1 MFLLTVNE
9 GMNFGIPDVCLTPSP
24 TGAIPMPYPNISN
37 PAEANSA
44 TAAENVVVDSAKAL
58 TLISEISSSEGDEAG
73 SEGGVVS
80 GEIMG
85 PTRFLM
91 GSEKLF
97 INGAPAARITS
108 ETGQNGE
115 MMNIVGASI
124 VPTQTIVLVLE

>member
-1 MFLLTVNE
+1 MFLLTINE
-9 GMNFGIPDVCLTPSP
+9 GMNFAFPDVCLTPTPAGPVP
-24 TGAIPMPYPNISN
+24 TPYPNIAN

-44 TAAENVVVDSAKAL
+44 TAAQNVIVDSAKAL
-58 TLISEISSSEGDEAG
+58 TLISEISNSQGDEAG
-73 SEGGVVS
+73 SNGGVVS

-85 PTRFLM
+85 PCRFLA

-97 INGAPAARITS
+97 INGAPAVRVTS

-115 MMNIVGASI
+115 IMNAVGSSL